1 MIVYFADRG
10 LNILGHAST
19 SLPGGLRI
27 VEDNTVEEID
37 SGVNTFTCR
46 IAYNDQTRSDL
57 ENAVQVGTFVLKS
70 GSRSFSDKENVYD
83 SLYQIL
89 ETEFDTESQE
99 MYLYAEDAGLELIN
113 KVVPAAK
120 LENKTMAQMLSAF
133 IPGDWTLNLNGCP
146 TGTQTYE
153 WDGENTC
160 TERINSI
167 AGIFDCEVYYS
178 FIIERFEVS
187 AKVINFTPKR
197 GTQVATEQLR
207 LNQEVN
213 KITTKSSIANL
224 ATAFS
229 VTGGT
234 PEGSDTP
241 INLVGYSYS
250 YTDPDTGDE
259 YSVDGTTGQMRN
271 TTQMAHWASA
281 IDTDGLIV
289 KSYSYDTTDKAVLAG
304 QARAELQKVC
314 YPEVNYECDFVE
326 LPDDVQV
333 GDRVNIIDE
342 AGELYLEARLL
353 KIETSITSQTQTATI
368 GEYLIKDSGI
378 SEAIRAWA
386 EEFSQKA
393 KDGVDGIVLAIT
405 SSGGNIFHNT
415 AIDTTLY
422 GSVFVGSLVITNQ
435 TDLETVFGVG
445 AKLNWYDSTDTLV
458 ATGFSYYV
466 SSNNDTEKYT
476 LRLEV

>member
-10 LNILGHAST
+10 LNILGLAST

-46 IAYNDQTRSDL
+46 IAYDTHTRSEL
-57 ENAVQVGTFVLKS
+57 EDAVQVGTFVLKS
-70 GSRSFSDKENVYD
+70 GSRAFSDAENVYD

-99 MYLYAEDAGLELIN
+99 VYLYAEDAGLELIN
-113 KVVPAAK
+113 KVVPASTQT
-120 LENKTMAQMLSAF
+120 NKTIAQMLSAF
-133 IPGDWTLNLNGCP
+133 VPNDWTLNLNGCP
-146 TGTQTYE
+146 SGTKTNT

-167 AGIFDCEVYYS
+167 AGLFDCEVYYS
-178 FIIERFEVS
+178 FVIERFEVS
-187 AKVINFTPKR
+187 AKVINVTPKR
-197 GTQVATEQLR
+197 GNQEAVEQLR
-207 LNQEVN
+207 LNQEIN
-213 KITTKSSIANL
+213 KITTKSTIANL
-224 ATAFS
+224 ATALS

-234 PEGSDTP
+234 PDGSNTP

-250 YTDPDTGDE
+250 YTDPDTGD
-259 YSVDGTTGQMRN
+259 YYAVDSASGQMRN
-271 TTQMAHWASA
+271 TTQMSRWASA

-289 KSYSYDTTDKAVLAG
+289 KSYSYDTTNKATLAG
-304 QARAELQKVC
+304 QARAELQKMS

-342 AGELYLEARLL
+342 DGELYLEARLL
-353 KIETSITSQTQTATI
+353 KIETSVTAQTQTATI

-378 SEAIRAWA
+378 SDAVRAFA
-386 EEFSQKA
+386 EEFAAKA

-415 AIDTTLY
+415 QIDTTLY
-422 GSVFVGSLVITNQ
+422 GSVFIGNLVITNQ
-435 TDLETVFGVG
+435 TDLETVFGNT
-445 AKLNWYDSTDTLV
+445 ATLNWYDSTDTL
-458 ATGFSYYV
+458 AGTGFSKYIQ
-466 SSNNDTEKYT
+466 SNNATEKYT

>member
-10 LNILGHAST
+10 LNILGQAST

-27 VEDNTVEEID
+27 VEDNTVEEIE
-37 SGVNTFTCR
+37 SGVNTFSCR
-46 IAYNDQTRSDL
+46 IAYNDQTRADL
-57 ENAVQVGTFVLKS
+57 ESAVQVGTFVLKS
-70 GSRSFSDKENVYD
+70 GSRAFSDQENVYD

-113 KVVPAAK
+113 KVVPESK
-120 LENKTMAQMLSAF
+120 QTNKTMAQMLAAF
-133 IPGDWTLNLNGCP
+133 VPNDWTLNLNGCP
-146 TGTQTYE
+146 TGTKSYE

-178 FIIERFEVS
+178 FVIERFVIS
-187 AKVINFTPKR
+187 AKVINVTPKR
-197 GTQVATEQLR
+197 GTQVATAQLR
-207 LNQEVN
+207 LNSEIN
-213 KITTKSSIANL
+213 RITTKSSIANL

-229 VTGGT
+229 VTGGS
-234 PEGSDTP
+234 PDGSSTP
-241 INLVGYSYS
+241 INLKNYTYS
-250 YTDPDTGDE
+250 YTDEKGDT
-259 YSVDGTTGQMRN
+259 YKVDKPTGQMRN
-271 TTQMAHWASA
+271 VTQMARWASA

-289 KSYSYDTTDKAVLAG
+289 KSFSYDTTNKAALAG

-326 LPDDVQV
+326 LPEGTQV

-342 AGELYLEARLL
+342 DGELYLEARLL
-353 KIETSITSQTQTATI
+353 KIETSVTAQTQTATI
-368 GEYLIKDSGI
+368 GEYLIKESGI
-378 SEAIRAWA
+378 SDAVRAFA
-386 EEFSQKA
+386 EEFASKV
-393 KDGVDGIVLAIT
+393 KDGIDGVVLAIT

-422 GSVFVGSLVITNQ
+422 AAVFIGLLTITSQ
-435 TDLETVFGVG
+435 SDLETVFGEG
-445 AKLNWYDSTDTLV
+445 AALKWYDMNGTV
-458 ATGFSYYV
+458 AGTGFYLAV
-466 SSNNDTEKYT
+466 SSANDAEKYT
-476 LRLEV
+476 LRLET